1 MDLNNKKPL
10 DIIETLENYL
20 SIYRPP
26 VKIRPKLDLGYEIK
40 GQSVILFEIRPYWD
54 NPSEMLHHPY
64 AKATFVL
71 KDNCWKVYWMRGNL
85 KWHPYDP
92 KPIVK
97 TLSEFLKLVEEDEH
111 ACFKG

>member
-1 MDLNNKKPL
+1 MNHKKPL

-20 SIYRPP
+20 LKNRPP

-40 GQSVILFEIRPYWD
+40 GQSVILFEIRPLWN
-54 NPSEMLHHPY
+54 NPSKILHHPY

-71 KDNCWKVYWMRGNL
+71 KGNCWKVYWMRGNL
-85 KWHPYDP
+85 KWHLYDP

>member
-1 MDLNNKKPL
+1 MDLNNKKPVE
-10 DIIETLENYL
+10 IIETLENY
-20 SIYRPP
+20 IFKNRPP

-40 GQSVILFEIRPYWD
+40 GQSVILFEIRPLWN
-54 NPSEMLHHPY
+54 NPSEILHHPY

-71 KDNCWKVYWMRGNL
+71 KDNCWKIYWMRGNL
-85 KWHPYDP
+85 KWYPYDP

-97 TLSEFLKLVEEDEH
+97 TLSEFLKLVEDDEY